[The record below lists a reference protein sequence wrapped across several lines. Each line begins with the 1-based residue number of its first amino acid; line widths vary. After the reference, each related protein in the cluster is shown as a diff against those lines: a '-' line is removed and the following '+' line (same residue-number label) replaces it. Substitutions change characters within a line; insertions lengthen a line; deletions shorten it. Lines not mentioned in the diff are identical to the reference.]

1 MIISLVWYAVS
12 AKKRYHGPI
21 EQVATTT
28 ADSPVVSGPHYDLA
42 ADPSAPIVGEKK
54 RN

>member
-28 ADSPVVSGPHYDLA
+28 ADYDLA